1 MTNERVIF
9 LDMDGVLCTPR
20 ACLAH
25 GQKGLNRYLDPIGI
39 DFLNRFTKA
48 SNSMIVVSSTWRTLF
63 DDFAFKTLMATAGYT
78 GRYKK
83 DWKTPDFFKQTNSG
97 LWMAPGDGKA
107 TRPIEIQEWLNNH
120 LEVGEYLIFDDDSFE
135 WNEKQ
140 TKRWIHT
147 DTYNGITHQNMIDAC
162 QKWNISIEDL

>member
-25 GQKGLNRYLDPIGI
+25 GQKGLNRYLDPVGI

-63 DDFAFKTLMATAGYT
+63 DEMSFKTLMATAGYT

-83 DWKTPDFFKQTNSG
+83 DWKTPNYSNNPKLWDSG
-97 LWMAPGDGKA
+97 DSKSS
-107 TRPIEIQEWLNNH
+107 RPNEIQEWLNNH
-120 LEVGEYLIFDDDSFE
+120 SEVGDYLIFDDDSFE

-140 TKRWIHT
+140 LKRWIHT
-147 DTYNGITHQNMIDAC
+147 DVYNGITHQNMVDAC
-162 QKWNISIEDL
+162 QKWQISIEDL